1 MTKREQ
7 TIMHGITI
15 ALALAAIVGAAGT
28 AVAVSRISELRYE
41 LTEVQSDADTYREGY
56 AATLARVEELEWQ
69 LDTMNGGGVTDAR

>member
-1 MTKREQ
+1 MKHEQ
-7 TIMHGITI
+7 TILRGIII
-15 ALALAAIVGAAGT
+15 ALALAAIVGAAAT
-28 AVAVSRISELRYE
+28 AIAVSRISELRYE